1 MPKQKKTKRE
11 LIEALTKDRL
21 IAVAEKN
28 NVTKVKKSMKK
39 DEIVDLIVKNKKVTL
54 KKIPKK

>member
-11 LIEALTKDRL
+11 LLEALTKDRL

-39 DEIVDLIVKNKKVTL
+39 GEIVGLIVKNKKVTL